1 VRVGDGKDLRGEGE
15 CCFGVWEGRGL
26 LSGLAGPG
34 VGCWG
39 GEQRRK
45 GKGMFWCKR
54 FISGSSL
61 ARRLRSER
69 DSWNKRTIGRKYR
82 ASI

>member
-1 VRVGDGKDLRGEGE
+1 MLFWGLGGEGVA
-15 CCFGVWEGRGL
+15 FGSRGAGGRL
-26 LSGLAGPG
+26 L
-34 VGCWG
+34 G

-69 DSWNKRTIGRKYR
+69 DSWNKRTIGRKHR
-82 ASI
+82 ASIQPSAQHIRFFLYEA

>member
-1 VRVGDGKDLRGEGE
+1 MLFWGLGGEGVA
-15 CCFGVWEGRGL
+15 FGSRGAGGRLCG
-26 LSGLAGPG
+26 GGGAKAK
-34 VGCWG
+34 G
-39 GEQRRK
+39 GE
-45 GKGMFWCKR
+45 GMFWCKR

-69 DSWNKRTIGRKYR
+69 DSWNKRTIGRKHR